1 MQLRIFQRKR
11 REVHLQQTSA
21 ADEAMSKILGL
32 QRENAV
38 PEMETRQ
45 CKLFA
50 EERESLHTA
59 DAVDPDFKKLY
70 LSLDAQKASRDAM
83 SQALIFMRTDR
94 APLVLIKKIA
104 DNSTL

>member
-50 EERESLHTA
+50 EERLVHVGHEIVVLEGM
-59 DAVDPDFKKLY
+59 LY
-70 LSLDAQKASRDAM
+70 KRNTIQLFVRFRHINL
-83 SQALIFMRTDR
+83 T
-94 APLVLIKKIA
+94 
-104 DNSTL
+104 